1 VRAVSSERRP
11 GNPRGKRGGRGR
23 AVRPQPDSLA
33 AFVRGTDRSRLLEH
47 ADEILLCKRVQLLRK
62 VEATRAMMLRKAA
75 ETATQAAAERLQPA
89 GGVWD
94 GGGSAATSAA
104 HVLGEGETVASVS
117 FPEWAAAEGMTEA
130 ELRAIIADGREAE
143 AAIIGANIG
152 LVKSA
157 IAAMK
162 RTSGGRID
170 QGTTEQDLMQEGS
183 LSLVKAA
190 EKFDVTLGLR
200 FSTYATYWIRNALTM
215 TIRDTTRTIRLPQRL
230 QNTYSKISRATEEL
244 RANSNWEPT
253 DEEVAERVGGITPAK
268 VREIRNTMQSRAT
281 SLDSLLGEDK
291 TLGDFIPDEK
301 QRGEADIVQDMM
313 QRDLRRLMKQHL
325 SAEEVQVLSLRFG
338 LDDIGESR
346 SLRAVS
352 EEMGISYS
360 RVKNVLFAALTKLR
374 RPHVAIALRD
384 YISGDSDGTEF
395 SL

>member
-1 VRAVSSERRP
+1 
-11 GNPRGKRGGRGR
+11 
-23 AVRPQPDSLA
+23 
-33 AFVRGTDRSRLLEH
+33 
-47 ADEILLCKRVQLLRK
+47 
-62 VEATRAMMLRKAA
+62 
-75 ETATQAAAERLQPA
+75 
-89 GGVWD
+89 
-94 GGGSAATSAA
+94 
-104 HVLGEGETVASVS
+104 
-117 FPEWAAAEGMTEA
+117 
-130 ELRAIIADGREAE
+130 
-143 AAIIGANIG
+143 
-152 LVKSA
+152 
-157 IAAMK
+157 
-162 RTSGGRID
+162 
-170 QGTTEQDLMQEGS
+170 
-183 LSLVKAA
+183 
-190 EKFDVTLGLR
+190 
-200 FSTYATYWIRNALTM
+200 
-215 TIRDTTRTIRLPQRL
+215 
-230 QNTYSKISRATEEL
+230 
-244 RANSNWEPT
+244 
-253 DEEVAERVGGITPAK
+253 
-268 VREIRNTMQSRAT
+268 MQSRAT